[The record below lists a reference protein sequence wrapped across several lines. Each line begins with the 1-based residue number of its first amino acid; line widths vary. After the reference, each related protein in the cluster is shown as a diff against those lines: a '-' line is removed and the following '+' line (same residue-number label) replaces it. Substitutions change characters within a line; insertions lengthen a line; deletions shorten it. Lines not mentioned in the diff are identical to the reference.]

1 MLVMI
6 SSCLSL
12 IVVFAGRNEQATC
25 FLTPRVMFV
34 VVLWAR
40 VECHIGSRMHL
51 HTRAYV
57 KKKPHVP
64 VVTCVGSSV
73 AGLGPQA
80 PCGIRPRLLTNPE
93 PHTWLLRALR
103 PLHLARGRIMAGIW
117 ACGHA
122 ASCSRRGPLPAQA
135 QAENRPEGIGT
146 SSANTSQGQQ
156 GDGQGNKA
164 PSEKQ
169 CRWRW
174 TAAVVQAGPGAM
186 HSSMTRQKE
195 PQPGGN
201 RAVLVCL

>member
-1 MLVMI
+1 MKLLVD
-6 SSCLSL
+6 
-12 IVVFAGRNEQATC
+12 
-25 FLTPRVMFV
+25 FLTPRFMFV
-34 VVLWAR
+34 IVLWAR

-93 PHTWLLRALR
+93 PHTWFLRALR

-122 ASCSRRGPLPAQA
+122 SSCTQQQPAAGHCQRRPRPKTGPKASALPARTQA
-135 QAENRPEGIGT
+135 KASRATAKETRPHQG
-146 SSANTSQGQQ
+146 SSADGGGQQ
-156 GDGQGNKA
+156 Q
-164 PSEKQ
+164 Q
-169 CRWRW
+169 
-174 TAAVVQAGPGAM
+174 
-186 HSSMTRQKE
+186 
-195 PQPGGN
+195 
-201 RAVLVCL
+201 